1 MTLPRQVSRRSR
13 CARRRWY
20 GPGSTRRAAGCL
32 DCSSRPAPSRRGPR
46 PSAANAAKREPG
58 PQGARPT
65 GLAGR
70 TDRERRRPG
79 RPGSARAGLPGPP
92 YGQHTLCSL
101 PRGAPP
107 GSAHHR
113 LLTCPAGRPA
123 GRISPGQLAS
133 HLSTTRHRRR
143 LPLISRG
150 WDTWA
155 QLIKV
160 RLKPGKDLALA
171 AAQPAHPP
179 TAPRALEPGR
189 GPQTVGTWV
198 PGFLAR
204 PIRNARVT
212 CMRGTLVPLA
222 RSGLEE
228 DTAPLWR
235 ALADPT
241 RPCRPGHGLPRAAVP
256 VLRRGG
262 HRLLACR
269 SERLVGRRRSR
280 HEVAGSAMR

>member
-1 MTLPRQVSRRSR
+1 MQPNGSRGRR
-13 CARRRWY
+13 ERGRRGWPGAPTVNAGDQAGPARPVLGFPARRM
-20 GPGSTRRAAGCL
+20 GSTPCVRCREERR
-32 DCSSRPAPSRRGPR
+32 RRHR
-46 PSAANAAKREPG
+46 
-58 PQGARPT
+58 
-65 GLAGR
+65 AGR
-70 TDRERRRPG
+70 T
-79 RPGSARAGLPGPP
+79 APP
-92 YGQHTLCSL
+92 Q
-101 PRGAPP
+101 GAPP
-107 GSAHHR
+107 GSAYHR

-222 RSGLEE
+222 RGGLEE

-241 RPCRPGHGLPRAAVP
+241 RPCRPGHGLLRAAVP

-269 SERLVGRRRSR
+269 SERLAGRRRSR
-280 HEVAGSAMR
+280 HEVAGSAMQ